1 MTLNLNIEHK
11 GGDAYAALIKV
22 AGQPDKVL
30 EPGQNTV
37 VGIHASSSM
46 HVFEVESQQAKD
58 KRNADQKPK
67 EEYLSHVEGAGPA
80 PADTNVGEAV
90 GDKPGEQ
97 AAS

>member
-1 MTLNLNIEHK
+1 MTMTLTITHK
-11 GGDAYAALIKV
+11 SGDPYAALVKI
-22 AGQPDKVL
+22 AGKPDVVI
-30 EPGQNTV
+30 EPGKSEDV
-37 VGIHASSSM
+37 SIHASASIAI
-46 HVFEVESQQAKD
+46 FEVESQQSKD